1 MIRTPSRIDFLAPA
15 PRRGLGLATLAVAAA
30 LLAWQGVGATRA
42 MQRLEQERRGLAA
55 LTARPGAAPA
65 AMTADDRRRHAQLD
79 ALARYLA
86 APWAELLAAL
96 EERRPGQ
103 AVLQRVEQDAAT
115 GSIRLTV
122 RARNAEA
129 MMAYVTALEA
139 DRRLGHVLLHRHE
152 PDGEAA
158 GGALRFELSAD
169 WRGGGDLRAAY
180 GATGATGA
188 SGAASAPTGARP

>member
-1 MIRTPSRIDFLAPA
+1 MIRSPSRIDFLAPA
-15 PRRGLGLATLAVAAA
+15 PRRGLGLALLAAAA
-30 LLAWQGVGATRA
+30 LALAWQGLEAARA
-42 MQRLEQERRGLAA
+42 LQRLEQERRGLGA
-55 LTARPGAAPA
+55 LVARRSAAPA
-65 AMTADDRRRHAQLD
+65 AMTAEDRRRHAQLD

-122 RARNAEA
+122 RARHAEA

-139 DRRLGHVLLHRHE
+139 DRRLANVLLHRHE
-152 PDGEAA
+152 PDGDAA
-158 GGALRFELSAD
+158 AGALRFELSAD
-169 WRGGGDLRAAY
+169 WRGGGDLRGAERAA
-180 GATGATGA
+180 
-188 SGAASAPTGARP
+188 GAASGPTGARP

>member
-1 MIRTPSRIDFLAPA
+1 MIRSPSRIDFLAPA
-15 PRRGLGLATLAVAAA
+15 PRRGLGLALLAAAA
-30 LLAWQGVGATRA
+30 LALAWQGLEATRA
-42 MQRLEQERRGLAA
+42 LQRLEQERRGLGA
-55 LTARPGAAPA
+55 LVARRSAAPA
-65 AMTADDRRRHAQLD
+65 AMTAEDRRRHAQLD

-122 RARNAEA
+122 RARHAEA

-139 DRRLGHVLLHRHE
+139 DRRLANVLLHRHE
-152 PDGEAA
+152 PDGDAA
-158 GGALRFELSAD
+158 AGALRFELSAD
-169 WRGGGDLRAAY
+169 WRGGGELRGAERAA
-180 GATGATGA
+180 
-188 SGAASAPTGARP
+188 GAASGPTGARP

>member
-1 MIRTPSRIDFLAPA
+1 MIRSPSRIDFLAPA
-15 PRRGLGLATLAVAAA
+15 PRRGLGLALLAAAA
-30 LLAWQGVGATRA
+30 LALAWQGLEATRA
-42 MQRLEQERRGLAA
+42 LQRLEQERRGLGA
-55 LTARPGAAPA
+55 LVARRSAAPA
-65 AMTADDRRRHAQLD
+65 AMTAEDRRRHAQLD

-86 APWAELLAAL
+86 APWAELLSAL

-122 RARNAEA
+122 RARHAEA

-139 DRRLGHVLLHRHE
+139 DRRLANVLLHRHE

-169 WRGGGDLRAAY
+169 WRGGGDLRGAERAAA
-180 GATGATGA
+180 GARG
-188 SGAASAPTGARP
+188 PTGARP

>member
-1 MIRTPSRIDFLAPA
+1 MIRSPSRIDFLAPA
-15 PRRGLGLATLAVAAA
+15 PRRGLGLALLAVAAA
-30 LLAWQGVGATRA
+30 VLAWQGFESTRA
-42 MQRLEQERRGLAA
+42 LQRLDQERSGLAA
-55 LTARPGAAPA
+55 LTARRSAAPA

-122 RARNAEA
+122 RARHAEA
-129 MMAYVTALEA
+129 MMAYVTALEG
-139 DRRLGHVLLHRHE
+139 DQRLGNVLLHRHE

-169 WRGGGDLRAAY
+169 WRGGGDLRAADRAA
-180 GATGATGA
+180 GAA
-188 SGAASAPTGARP
+188 GAASAPTGARP

>member
-1 MIRTPSRIDFLAPA
+1 MIRSPSRIDFLAPA
-15 PRRGLGLATLAVAAA
+15 PRRGLGLALLAAAA
-30 LLAWQGVGATRA
+30 LALAWQGLEATRA
-42 MQRLEQERRGLAA
+42 LQRLEQERRGLGA
-55 LTARPGAAPA
+55 LVARRSAAPA
-65 AMTADDRRRHAQLD
+65 AMTAEDRRRHAQLD

-122 RARNAEA
+122 RARHAEA

-139 DRRLGHVLLHRHE
+139 DRRLANVLLHRHE
-152 PDGEAA
+152 PDGDAA
-158 GGALRFELSAD
+158 AGALRFELSAD
-169 WRGGGDLRAAY
+169 WRGGGDLRGAERAA
-180 GATGATGA
+180 
-188 SGAASAPTGARP
+188 GAASGPTGARP